1 MDLSV
6 LATTDPGVV
15 LAMSSGDGDASNLGL
30 VLLLAGPVFYGLM
43 YLRYRNSDK
52 RHRHESE
59 TRAEMHDLKVRDD
72 RIKSIK
78 GVSNSRM
85 RGANNS
91 EVRGARRG
99 LTGTLGLG
107 D

>member
-85 RGANNS
+85 RGANNN

-99 LTGTLGLG
+99 ITQTLGLG